1 MRVVL
6 VDDVPEV
13 RHLLRHLLVD
23 AGCDVVAEAG
33 DGEQA
38 VLLTRKLRPD
48 VVVIDI
54 EMPAVD
60 GIAATRQ
67 IVADP
72 DAPDVVAFT
81 GRPDRQA
88 EALAAG
94 AQACFDKVDVIALV
108 DHVAGL
114 CATPRGT

>member
-23 AGCDVVAEAG
+23 AGCEVVGEAG

-38 VLLTRKLRPD
+38 VHLARTLAPD

-54 EMPAVD
+54 EMPMVD
-60 GIAATRQ
+60 GVDATRRIAAH
-67 IVADP
+67 P
-72 DAPDVVAFT
+72 EAPAVVAFT
-81 GRPDRQA
+81 GRPDRQDD
-88 EALAAG
+88 ALAAG
-94 AQACFDKVDVIALV
+94 AHACFDKVDVIALV
-108 DHVAGL
+108 DHVAAL
-114 CATPRGT
+114 CAESHT